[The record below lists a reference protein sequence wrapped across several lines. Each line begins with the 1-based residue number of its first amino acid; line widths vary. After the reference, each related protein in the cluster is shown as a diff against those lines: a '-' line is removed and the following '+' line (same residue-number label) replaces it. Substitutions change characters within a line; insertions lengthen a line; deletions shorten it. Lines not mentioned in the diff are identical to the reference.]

1 MRPTRGDSKMTEQL
15 NWKERRKE
23 LPPKYRERDDL
34 SEEQKKKLLE
44 RYQKM
49 QYEPGESIGAVA
61 AQSLAEPA
69 TQLTMETYHAAGA
82 AQVSLTAGLPRLI
95 EIVDARRNPKTPAMD
110 VFLHDDY
117 NSEEDAKK
125 VARKLREVKFE
136 DLIKQDTLDIMQLE
150 VEYVLNPNLMEDYN
164 VDTENVRS
172 RIKESVK
179 KAKIEIVE
187 DNKIKLTSTKDDYD
201 LRDLK
206 DLKNDSEE
214 ARIKG
219 IKGIEQVVVNE
230 DDGEWRLQT
239 AGTSLRKTLKIKEVD
254 ETRTRS
260 NDLYEVKKV
269 LGVEALRQ
277 RIIEETNETLAK
289 QGISVDN
296 RHIMLLADMMT
307 KEGELNG
314 TTRYGI
320 VGEKKSVLAR
330 SAFEETKKH
339 LTQASLKGERDDL
352 DGIIENLMVGQAVP
366 TGTGLVDLKAG
377 FNDDSE

>member
-1 MRPTRGDSKMTEQL
+1 MSDKL
-15 NWKERRKE
+15 HWKERAKE
-23 LPPKYRERDDL
+23 LPENYKSDSYDDG
-34 SEEQKKKLLE
+34 EQEQLKD

-49 QYEPGESIGAVA
+49 QYQPGEAIGVVA

-110 VFLHDDY
+110 VYLEEDY

-125 VARKLREVKFE
+125 VARKLREVKLNS
-136 DLIKQDTLDIMQLE
+136 LIKKDTLDIMQLH
-150 VEYVLNPNLMEDYN
+150 VKYTLNKNLMDDYN
-164 VDTENVRS
+164 VDAEDVKA
-172 RIKESVK
+172 RIKDKARKSKVIIEDDNTLRLESS
-179 KAKIEIVE
+179 E
-187 DNKIKLTSTKDDYD
+187 DDYD

-206 DLKNDSEE
+206 DIKNKAED

-239 AGTSLRKTLKIKEVD
+239 AGTSLRKTLKIEEVD
-254 ETRTRS
+254 ETRTIS
-260 NDLYEVKKV
+260 NDLYEIAKV
-269 LGVEALRQ
+269 LGIEALRS
-277 RIIEETNETLAK
+277 RIIHETNETLAA
-289 QGISVDN
+289 QGIGIDD

-320 VGEKKSVLAR
+320 VGEKKSMLAR

-339 LTQASLKGERDDL
+339 VTQASLKGEIDKV
-352 DGIIENLMVGQAVP
+352 DGVIENLMLGQAVP
-366 TGTGLVDLKAG
+366 VGTGTVDLKAG
-377 FNDDSE
+377 FPTEE

>member
-1 MRPTRGDSKMTEQL
+1 MTNEEL
-15 NWKERRKE
+15 NWKERAQKLPKKYQEKGLNQETKE
-23 LPPKYRERDDL
+23 KL
-34 SEEQKKKLLE
+34 KK
-44 RYQKM
+44 RYKEM
-49 QYEPGESIGAVA
+49 QYEPGEAIGVVA
-61 AQSLAEPA
+61 AQSLSEPA
-69 TQLTMETYHAAGA
+69 TQLTMETYHQAGA

-110 VFLHDDY
+110 VYLKEDY
-117 NSEEDAKK
+117 NSEEDAKE

-136 DLIKQDTLDIMQLE
+136 DLIKKDTLDIMQLQ
-150 VEYVLNPNLMEDYN
+150 VEYELNKDLMGDYDVDAED
-164 VDTENVRS
+164 VKS
-172 RIKESVK
+172 RIKDSAK
-179 KAKIEIVE
+179 KAKISIKSENQIVLE
-187 DNKIKLTSTKDDYD
+187 STKDDYD

-206 DLKNDSEE
+206 DIKNKSEE

-230 DDGEWRLQT
+230 TDGEWKLQT
-239 AGTSLRKTLKIKEVD
+239 AGTSLRKTLKLEEVD
-254 ETRTRS
+254 KTRTIS

-277 RIIEETNETLAK
+277 RIVEEVNETLEK
-289 QGISVDN
+289 QGIGVDD

-320 VGEKKSVLAR
+320 VGNKQSILAR

-339 LTQASLKGERDDL
+339 VTTGSLRGETDEL
-352 DGIIENLMVGQAVP
+352 DGVIENIMVGQAVP
-366 TGTGLVDLKAG
+366 TGTGTVDLQAG
-377 FNDDSE
+377 FQTEEE

>member
-1 MRPTRGDSKMTEQL
+1 MTEL
-15 NWKERRKE
+15 NWKDRAEE
-23 LPPKYRERDDL
+23 LPPKYQNVEVN
-34 SEEQKKKLLE
+34 ENIKE
-44 RYQKM
+44 RYRQM
-49 QYEPGESIGAVA
+49 QYQPGEAIGLVA
-61 AQSLAEPA
+61 AQSLSEPA

-110 VFLHDDY
+110 VYLHDDY
-117 NSEEDAKK
+117 NNEEDAKG
-125 VARKLREVKFE
+125 VARKLREVTLG
-136 DLIKQDTLDIMQLE
+136 DLVKKDTLDIMQLE
-150 VEYVLNPNLMEDYN
+150 AEYELNEDLLEDYD
-164 VDTENVRS
+164 VDIEDVKS
-172 RIKESVK
+172 RVKESVK
-179 KAKIEIVE
+179 KAKIEID
-187 DNKIKLTSTKDDYD
+187 DNSFVLTSTDDYD

-206 DLKNDSEE
+206 NLKNDVQE

-219 IKGIEQVVVNE
+219 IKGIEQVVIQEN
-230 DDGEWRLQT
+230 DGEWKLQT

-254 ETRTRS
+254 EDRTIS

-277 RIIEETNETLAK
+277 RIVDETNATLEA
-289 QGISVDN
+289 QGIGVDD

-320 VGEKKSVLAR
+320 VGEKDSILAR

-339 LTQASLKGERDDL
+339 LIQGSLKEERDDL
-352 DGIIENLMVGQAVP
+352 DGIVENIIVGQAVP
-366 TGTGLVDLKAG
+366 VGTGLIDLKAG
-377 FNDDSE
+377 FGDSD

>member
-1 MRPTRGDSKMTEQL
+1 MTNNKL
-15 NWKERRKE
+15 NWKERAQTLPEKYKE
-23 LPPKYRERDDL
+23 NGLTGEDKE
-34 SEEQKKKLLE
+34 KLVE

-49 QYEPGESIGAVA
+49 QYEPGESIGVVA

-110 VFLHDDY
+110 VYLEEEY
-117 NSEEDAKK
+117 NNEEDAKN
-125 VARKLREVKFE
+125 VARKLRAVTFS
-136 DLIKQDTLDIMQLE
+136 DLIRKDTLDIMQLQ
-150 VEYVLNPNLMEDYN
+150 VEYELNPQLMEDYD
-164 VDTENVRS
+164 VDAEDVKS

-179 KAKIEIVE
+179 KSKISIE
-187 DNKIKLTSTKDDYD
+187 DNNKIVLESSEEDYD

-206 DLKNDSEE
+206 DLKNKSED

-219 IKGIEQVVVNE
+219 IKGIEQVVVTE

-254 ETRTRS
+254 DTRTIS
-260 NDLYEVKKV
+260 NDLYEVKRV

-277 RIIEETNETLAK
+277 RIIVEVNETLAA
-289 QGISVDN
+289 QGIGVDD

-330 SAFEETKKH
+330 CAFEETKKH
-339 LTQASLKGERDDL
+339 LTQGALKGEKDAL
-352 DGIIENLMVGQAVP
+352 DGVIENLMLGQAVP
-366 TGTGLVDLKAG
+366 NGTGTVDLKAG
-377 FNDDSE
+377 FSPE